1 MKTGGVEGLARSSH
15 FAEDGLFLVDAGT
28 FPFAGESVPIE
39 HLLGDWPVVTD
50 DDVNVGEVAT
60 VTGPL

>member
-1 MKTGGVEGLARSSH
+1 M
-15 FAEDGLFLVDAGT
+15 DAGT